1 MDLGAVLFV
10 SLFWAGSYW
19 VTAFTPQL
27 GHRNLAFN
35 RNSGTG
41 SSFVLG
47 PGGVSRLSGGVSRL
61 AGVTEDMN
69 WDPKSGPKLDFGED
83 FYSVI
88 EVDPAIDQKDLK
100 KAYYKI
106 VFKYHPDN
114 KEGEVAKSLCNKQMM
129 VINNAYKTLKDPAL
143 RTKYDLRKQGG
154 VSGTAAKSNPS
165 SASSAAASGVDYGRS
180 RSSSSGQYQ
189 YQYQAAVQEPVESL
203 GAILGELWG
212 ELRSGGATNLFEDF
226 IDLLEENV
234 PGSRYTS
241 AGVGEAGASSTTTR
255 KSADGQ
261 TVAELDSEI
270 AVLSS
275 ALRNLQVHL
284 SDLVKLRSQ
293 EEQNIQTGGAG
304 GGKSTEVLEAR
315 LKKIEALR
323 GLDARIET
331 VQKQTR
337 QLQRQIKLASDARV
351 RKSTQQQQQQQTQ
364 RVESTPS
371 DSSFSSPGAMAS
383 PAASR
388 RVEIV
393 EEELMILKRSM
404 GLKNK

>member
-1 MDLGAVLFV
+1 MALSAALIV
-10 SLFWAGSYW
+10 
-19 VTAFTPQL
+19 
-27 GHRNLAFN
+27 
-35 RNSGTG
+35 
-41 SSFVLG
+41 SFVLTGTWVAAFSLGIRSLALRRYPAGSSLG
-47 PGGVSRLSGGVSRL
+47 PGCVSRL
-61 AGVTEDMN
+61 AGVAEDMN

-83 FYSVI
+83 FYSVL

-100 KAYYKI
+100 KAYYKV

-154 VSGTAAKSNPS
+154 VSGTAVKSNPS
-165 SASSAAASGVDYGRS
+165 SASSAAASGVGHGRS
-180 RSSSSGQYQ
+180 RSTSSGQNQYQ
-189 YQYQAAVQEPVESL
+189 YQYQSAVQEPVESL

-241 AGVGEAGASSTTTR
+241 GVDEAGASSTTR
-255 KSADGQ
+255 KSANWGQ
-261 TVAELDSEI
+261 TVSELDSEI

-275 ALRNLQVHL
+275 ALTNLQVHL

-293 EEQNIQTGGAG
+293 EEQNIQAG
-304 GGKSTEVLEAR
+304 GRSNSMEALEAR

-337 QLQRQIKLASDARV
+337 QLQRQIKLATDARG
-351 RKSTQQQQQQQTQ
+351 RKSTQTQ
-364 RVESTPS
+364 RVEFTPS
-371 DSSFSSPGAMAS
+371 DSSFSRPGAAVAS
-383 PAASR
+383 PAAAWK
-388 RVEIV
+388 
-393 EEELMILKRSM
+393 LLKR
-404 GLKNK
+404 N